1 MMPTA
6 DAIGRRRELIFLVQ
20 MLMHDNLQDK
30 LAVCSTVFLI
40 GRVMGACISQ
50 VIITGFSYWPSHHE
64 I

>member
-50 VIITGFSYWPSHHE
+50 VIITGFSY
-64 I
+64 

>member
-40 GRVMGACISQ
+40 GRVMGGCISQ
-50 VIITGFSYWPSHHE
+50 VIIIGFSY
-64 I
+64 